1 MSNTD
6 LRSNNSGWVRIQDS
20 ENPEYHFEFSHYY
33 EDLELFLT
41 RKGDDLEITVDW
53 DSAHKGEAM
62 PFLYL
67 TKLIPIELIKELIS
81 ESK

>member
-6 LRSNNSGWVRIQDS
+6 LRSNNSGWVRTQDS

-41 RKGDDLEITVDW
+41 RKGDDLEITVD
-53 DSAHKGEAM
+53 
-62 PFLYL
+62 
-67 TKLIPIELIKELIS
+67 
-81 ESK
+81 